1 MFCFCQHNFAKQK
14 STKQLSYILRAKHCR
29 EDSEIWAEASLNL
42 ISRAKLNWISALT
55 IWQVRNWAGTGKSCH
70 TSFIITTPNNH
81 IPLKLTFATWK
92 SGLISSTACGD
103 PLLLVRPTR
112 SLCQSLERQRHLV
125 KASLTF
131 SWIWGPR
138 LLGRWTE
145 TSPSFSGFAAKMRQ
159 NRAHIFLHH
168 RTHTH
173 ARMFYCALWQQKW
186 ITLLSGISSSLAVL
200 TMLSLSQA
208 DKLSFPKGGS
218 TGKNPPG
225 PFCILL
231 IRMWESETELEL
243 KISISVTG

>member
-14 STKQLSYILRAKHCR
+14 SLSYILRAKHCR

-81 IPLKLTFATWK
+81 IPLKLTFATWN

-103 PLLLVRPTR
+103 PLLLARPTH

-131 SWIWGPR
+131 SWTWGPR
-138 LLGRWTE
+138 LLGRWAE

-168 RTHTH
+168 LYTHTHTH
-173 ARMFYCALWQQKW
+173 ACFIVLCGSRSGLRCFLGLVPHWQCWPCCPSPRQTSCHSQREAPPAR
-186 ITLLSGISSSLAVL
+186 TLLG
-200 TMLSLSQA
+200 LSA
-208 DKLSFPKGGS
+208 
-218 TGKNPPG
+218 
-225 PFCILL
+225 FC
-231 IRMWESETELEL
+231 
-243 KISISVTG
+243 